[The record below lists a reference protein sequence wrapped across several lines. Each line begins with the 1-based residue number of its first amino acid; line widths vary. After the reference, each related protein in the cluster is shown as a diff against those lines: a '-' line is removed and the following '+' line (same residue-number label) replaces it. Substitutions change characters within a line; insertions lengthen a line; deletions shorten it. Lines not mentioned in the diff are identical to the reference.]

1 MDDNRI
7 VILGAGESG
16 FGSAYLAKQKGFNV
30 FVTDYGTIKDVYKQ
44 KLIENEIEFEEGGHT
59 LDKILNASEVIKS
72 PGIPDSVD
80 VIIKIKEQG
89 INIISEI
96 EFAGRYTSAKNI
108 CVTGSNGKTTTAT
121 LIYSI
126 LKNGGINVGLAG
138 NIGHSFAYQV
148 ATEEFDWYV
157 LELSSFQLDN
167 IYNFKVDIAI
177 MTNITPDHLDR
188 YDYDLSKY
196 VASKF
201 RIIKNQTE
209 SSFFICS
216 MDDKVIDEYINE
228 KNPVIFAKQ
237 LYVSV
242 KEAVLEGAF
251 ITEDGMINVSYNDT
265 EWLYDA
271 KKLQIKGIHN
281 IYNAQT
287 ASIAAMLVGV
297 SEETIDKTLSEF
309 TGVEHR
315 LEPVIEDNGVL
326 FINDSKAT
334 NIDSAW
340 YALQAMTRPV
350 IWIAGGKDKGND
362 YTTLYDVVKGKVST
376 LICMGTD
383 NEKISEAFKGV
394 VPFIYHTSSIQDAVE
409 RSRIVSKKGD
419 CVLLSPACASF
430 DLFKNYEDRGIQF
443 KAEVMKHINNNASTK
458 E

>member
-1 MDDNRI
+1 MDSNRI

-16 FGSAYLAKQKGFNV
+16 FGSAYLAKQKGFDV
-30 FVTDYGTIKDVYKQ
+30 FVSDFGVIKEEYKC
-44 KLIENEIEFEEGGHT
+44 KLIENEIEFEEGQHT

-72 PGIPDSVD
+72 PGIPDTVD
-80 VIIKIKEQG
+80 VIVKIKEKG

-108 CVTGSNGKTTTAT
+108 CVTGSNGKTTTST

-126 LKNGGINVGLAG
+126 LKNGGVNVGLAG
-138 NIGHSFAYQV
+138 NIGDSFAYQV
-148 ATEEFDWYV
+148 ATEDFDWYV

-167 IYNFKVDIAI
+167 MYKFKVNIAV

-209 SSFFICS
+209 DSYFICS
-216 MDDKVIDEYINE
+216 MDDNIIDTYLKD
-228 KNPVIFAKQ
+228 KNPPLFAKQ
-237 LYVSV
+237 LYFSV

-251 ITEDGMINVSYNDT
+251 VTEEGMINVSYNDK
-265 EWLYDA
+265 EWLYDTN
-271 KKLQIKGIHN
+271 KLQIKGIHN
-281 IYNAQT
+281 IYNAQM
-287 ASIAAMLVGV
+287 ASIAAMIVGV
-297 SEETIDKTLSEF
+297 DEDIIDKTLSEF
-309 TGVEHR
+309 KGVEHR
-315 LEPVIEDNGVL
+315 LEPVVEDHGVL
-326 FINDSKAT
+326 YINDSKAT

-340 YALQAMTRPV
+340 YALQAMSRPV

-362 YTTLYDVVKGKVST
+362 YSALYDVVKGKVST
-376 LICMGTD
+376 LICMGVD
-383 NEKISEAFKGV
+383 NEKISEAFKGI
-394 VPFIYHTSSIQDAVE
+394 VPFIYLTSSIQEAVE

-430 DLFKNYEDRGIQF
+430 DLFKSYEDRGCQF
-443 KAEVMKHINNNASTK
+443 KAEVMKHVEATTK
-458 E
+458 